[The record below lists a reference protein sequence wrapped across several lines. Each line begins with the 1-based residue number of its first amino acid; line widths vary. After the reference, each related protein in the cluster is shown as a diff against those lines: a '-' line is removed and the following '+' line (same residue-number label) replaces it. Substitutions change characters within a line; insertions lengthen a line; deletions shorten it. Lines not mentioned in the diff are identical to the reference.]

1 MNILSISGI
10 LPLPGYIKINDFV
23 FEFFDH
29 YFKVFKNDK
38 VFFILPVKYTNKII
52 KNLLSDDTNAEE
64 VRKLK
69 KYNYNNYVIN
79 ILPFLSVQ
87 RLRNLHAILSYTL
100 YMLNKK
106 FINKLIIEN
115 NIDVV
120 HAQFIFPDG
129 LLAYN
134 IWKKYKIPYIVT
146 SHNELKYFK
155 HSISRRLSLKIF
167 KNAYRVTPINF
178 TNYNTFLENNVTNI
192 DHIPLG
198 FDEKLLELKKSE
210 KHDEVRLIT
219 VASLIKLKNIDKVI
233 MALARLDKNYNFQ
246 YNIVG
251 DGPEKDNL
259 KALINKN
266 KLQDKIKLLGRISHD
281 KIGNVLGE
289 NDIFIMPSFF
299 ETFGRVYFEAMALG
313 LPIICAKNSGI
324 YGFFKEMEEG
334 ISVDHKDINDIRNK
348 IELLIS
354 NKSLRTRIGNNGN
367 ELVKKYTWRS
377 LAIRY
382 NNMYKKS
389 IEK

>member
-1 MNILSISGI
+1 MILYLSFLIIISRF
-10 LPLPGYIKINDFV
+10 LKDY
-23 FEFFDH
+23 
-29 YFKVFKNDK
+29 K

-52 KNLLSDDTNAEE
+52 RTLLRDDTNAGE

-69 KYNYNNYVIN
+69 KYSYNNYEIN

-87 RLRNLHAILSYTL
+87 RFRNLHAILSYTL
-100 YMLNKK
+100 FMLNKK
-106 FINKLIIEN
+106 FINKLIVEN

-134 IWKKYKIPYIVT
+134 IWKKFGIPYVVT

-178 TNYNTFLENNVTNI
+178 TNYTTFQEHNVTNI

-210 KHDEVRLIT
+210 KHDQVKIIT
-219 VASLIKLKNIDKVI
+219 IASLIKLKNIDKVI
-233 MALARLDKNYNFQ
+233 MALARLDRDYNFQ

-259 KALINKN
+259 EAIINQN
-266 KLQDKIKLLGRISHD
+266 KLEDKVKLLGRIAHD
-281 KIGNVLGE
+281 KIGDVLRE
-289 NDIFIMPSFF
+289 HDIFIMPSFF

-313 LPIICAKNSGI
+313 LPVICAKNSGI

-334 ISVDHKDINDIRNK
+334 ISVDHTDIDDIRNK

-354 NKSLRTRIGNNGN
+354 DKSLRTRIGNKGN
-367 ELVKKYTWRS
+367 ELVKKYTWKS

-382 NNMYKKS
+382 NEMYKKS
-389 IEK
+389 LEK